1 MKIIP
6 YRELPKKEDLLP
18 LMCIAFN
25 WPFVPEK
32 FEEIA
37 SIDPRLKNSPIGF
50 AAVENGKIVGFVG
63 VMDLKTRNI
72 KGEIEPAGGVWGVAT
87 FPSHVRKGIATS
99 LLKKSHE
106 YFNQKGYKFAFLFT
120 ASSMIAYNLYKK
132 LGYKKAKE
140 LPSAYKLIKRKGKK
154 ARKRNR
160 KINWKRISEIYNK
173 FVENKTGFVV
183 RDEKYFKMLEKREKI
198 KPEMVLI
205 KKDGY
210 VIFREKEEA
219 ISIVE
224 IAANTSKEA
233 ESLIHSLEETEKAVI
248 HDGFVF
254 DERIL
259 KTYKSLGYSICK
271 RSYYLLMVKPLT
283 KNASFNETYGKS
295 FHLTLLDLF

>member
-99 LLKKSHE
+99 LLKKSHQ
-106 YFNQKGYKFAFLFT
+106 YFNQKGYRFAFLFT

-132 LGYKKAKE
+132 LGYKNAKE
-140 LPSAYKLIKRKGKK
+140 FPSAYKLIKRRGK
-154 ARKRNR
+154 
-160 KINWKRISEIYNK
+160 
-173 FVENKTGFVV
+173 
-183 RDEKYFKMLEKREKI
+183 KREK
-198 KPEMVLI
+198 
-205 KKDGY
+205 
-210 VIFREKEEA
+210 
-219 ISIVE
+219 
-224 IAANTSKEA
+224 
-233 ESLIHSLEETEKAVI
+233 ETEKLI
-248 HDGFVF
+248 GKGFPKF
-254 DERIL
+254 TTNLL
-259 KTYKSLGYSICK
+259 KTKQ
-271 RSYYLLMVKPLT
+271 
-283 KNASFNETYGKS
+283 AS
-295 FHLTLLDLF
+295 